1 MGDKKRAAQKHT
13 SRPNKK
19 GQIKPTPATD
29 LANEALD
36 KGGRN
41 LDCYQSVRFIISI
54 LFEMTNHDFNEAE
67 GSFSS

>member
-29 LANEALD
+29 FANEALD
-36 KGGRN
+36 KGGRK

-54 LFEMTNHDFNEAE
+54 LFATTNHDFNEAE
-67 GSFSS
+67 GSFS